1 MQYHNN
7 IFISSWFMRKFLAV
21 ICLTIFTIQ
30 LLPLRAIGKML
41 WNGQMTEEV
50 HECSAHH
57 KKMNTN
63 DHDKFWYLYL
73 TAPLGVSEIAP
84 CYRHALRDEALIK
97 CMHLDVPLQPPNFQ

>member
-1 MQYHNN
+1 
-7 IFISSWFMRKFLAV
+7 MRKFLAV

-50 HECSAHH
+50 HECNQHQ

-63 DHDKFWYLYL
+63 DHDKLWYLDL
-73 TAPLGVSEIAP
+73 AAPFTNTDVAP
-84 CYRHALRDEALIK
+84 CYKHALRDEALIK
-97 CMHLDVPLQPPNFQ
+97 CLHQEVPLQPPNSL